1 MSQSSEGHVHIC
13 CAFSPR
19 ASRPPSPKSDTEA
32 EMSHRDT
39 TSQTDPTYE
48 GDEDDLSW
56 EWGEVPHPT
65 ETVND
70 STGAEK
76 KGERTGGGGGGGR
89 GDAEEMILLALKRK
103 INVCSKYTH
112 VNGDFKINYCL
123 QLKKY

>member
-1 MSQSSEGHVHIC
+1 MHIC

-76 KGERTGGGGGGGR
+76 KGERMGEGGGD

-112 VNGDFKINYCL
+112 VKFEINYCS
-123 QLKKY
+123 QLR